1 MFTRGNVYRR
11 RHLHQLYGGQE
22 QGGISTPSGHNMIFL
37 FTSDR
42 GQEHG
47 YQDGWTDEGTFL
59 YTGEGQKG
67 DMQFVRGNKA
77 IRDHMQNG
85 KELHLFKQAGPAHVE
100 YIGQMVYVGH
110 HFKPG
115 PDTQGNIRQLIVFE
129 LRLLNE

>member
-22 QGGISTPSGHNMIFL
+22 QGGISTPSEHNMIFL
-37 FTSDR
+37 FTSSR

-47 YQDGWTDEGTFL
+47 YEDGWTKEGIFL
-59 YTGEGQKG
+59 YTGEGQRG

-85 KELHLFKQAGPAHVE
+85 KELHLFKQAGHAHVE
-100 YIGQMVYVGH
+100 YIGPMVYTNH

-115 PDTQGNIRQLIVFE
+115 RDSEGHIRQMIVFE
-129 LRLLNE
+129 LRRADR

>member
-1 MFTRGNVYRR
+1 MFTRGKVYRR

-22 QGGISTPSGHNMIFL
+22 QGGISTPSDHNMIFL

-42 GQEHG
+42 GTEHG
-47 YQDGWTDEGTFL
+47 YEDGWKEGVFL

-85 KELHLFKQAGPAHVE
+85 KELHLFKQAERAHVE

-115 PDTQGNIRQLIVFE
+115 RDTTGEIRQMIVFE
-129 LRLLNE
+129 LRPLEE